1 MQLQVTPFAQTTP
14 GAHEPEVSV
23 QVVPGA
29 HLQVGGGGRGRSGS
43 VSTALAAKV
52 SAVTATV
59 AVHSKPQ
66 QRTNSMQPSLAV
78 DSGEALVHVSAIAA
92 TNESAVNH
100 LPASGG

>member
-66 QRTNSMQPSLAV
+66 QRTNSMTLYLS
-78 DSGEALVHVSAIAA
+78 ALYCVMSRHMVRRKM
-92 TNESAVNH
+92 H
-100 LPASGG
+100 LKSTAM